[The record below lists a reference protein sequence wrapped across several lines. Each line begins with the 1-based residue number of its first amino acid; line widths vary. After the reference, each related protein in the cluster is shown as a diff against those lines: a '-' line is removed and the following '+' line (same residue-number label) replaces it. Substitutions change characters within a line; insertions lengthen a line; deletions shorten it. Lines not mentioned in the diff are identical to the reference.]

1 MAIIELEYDSIQT
14 IAYRH
19 VVTLDTDLWERMTG
33 EKFDP
38 ADVDIEYLRDFVDWE
53 GIYETGG
60 DILDEQVE
68 NLRVV

>member
-33 EKFDP
+33 EVFDTEN
-38 ADVDIEYLRDFVDWE
+38 VDIEELQDFVGWE
-53 GIYETGG
+53 GIAETGG
-60 DILDEQVE
+60 DILSEQCE
-68 NLRVV
+68 NLREV

>member
-14 IAYRH
+14 IAYTHRL
-19 VVTLDTDLWERMTG
+19 TLDTDLWERMTG
-33 EKFDP
+33 EVFDP

-53 GIYETGG
+53 GISETGD
-60 DILDEQVE
+60 DILAERVE

>member
-33 EKFDP
+33 EVFDQEN
-38 ADVDIEYLRDFVDWE
+38 VDIEELQDFVGWK
-53 GIYETGG
+53 GIAETGG
-60 DILDEQVE
+60 DVLSEQCE
-68 NLRVV
+68 NLREV

>member
-33 EKFDP
+33 EVFDP
-38 ADVDIEYLRDFVDWE
+38 ENVDIEDLRDYVGWE
-53 GIYETGG
+53 GISETGG
-60 DILDEQVE
+60 DVLYEQVE
-68 NLRVV
+68 NLREV

>member
-33 EKFDP
+33 EVFDLEN
-38 ADVDIEYLRDFVDWE
+38 VTIEDIQEFVGWE
-53 GIYETGG
+53 GITETGG
-60 DILDEQVE
+60 DVLDEQCE
-68 NLRVV
+68 NLREV

>member
-33 EKFDP
+33 EVFDP
-38 ADVDIEYLRDFVDWE
+38 ADVDIEELQDFVGWE
-53 GIYETGG
+53 GIAETGG
-60 DILDEQVE
+60 DVLSEQVE

>member
-33 EKFDP
+33 EVFDP
-38 ADVDIEYLRDFVDWE
+38 ENADIEELQDFVGWE
-53 GIYETGG
+53 VIAETGG
-60 DILDEQVE
+60 DVLSEQCE
-68 NLRVV
+68 NLREV